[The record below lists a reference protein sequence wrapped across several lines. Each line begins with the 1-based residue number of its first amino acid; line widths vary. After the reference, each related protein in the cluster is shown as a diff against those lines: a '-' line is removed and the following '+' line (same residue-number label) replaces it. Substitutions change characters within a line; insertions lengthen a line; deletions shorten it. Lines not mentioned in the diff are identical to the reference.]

1 MPSLKR
7 TGMVAAAAATPVALA
22 YRFAVVYRVRAG
34 QPRRRPPRFTPADF
48 GLPYEELVVDGES
61 GPLPAWFVPAN
72 EGRPGPGVVLVHG
85 WESARD
91 RTIPHIRFL
100 HAAGFHCLTFDVRGH
115 GANDADPLPIST
127 GEFGADASTAV
138 DALLARPEVT
148 SAAVFGHSM
157 GGSGAILAAAAN
169 PRVEALV
176 SAAAPSDPHRLTRQ
190 TFRLAH
196 LPFPDLLAYPLAW
209 ITTHVYLRPRG
220 HRVDAVS
227 GAAAVARYRGAVL
240 LTHGAQDQI
249 VPIAH
254 LHRLAAAAADA
265 RREPGR
271 GPLEVHVVE
280 NGGHSWLHEDPEF
293 RRVVARFLA
302 ESLDGPLS
310 PDEAAE
316 RAVATDAPRLPE
328 HSDWFSGLDEPP
340 GAFPRVRQLV
350 GAAPL
355 RPRPDRPDLPS
366 EVPEAASGAA

>member
-1 MPSLKR
+1 
-7 TGMVAAAAATPVALA
+7 MVAAAAATPVALA
-22 YRFAVVYRVRAG
+22 YRFALVYRVRAG

-48 GLPYEELVVDGES
+48 GLPYEDLEVRGES

-100 HAAGFHCLTFDVRGH
+100 NAAGFHCLTFDVRGH
-115 GANDADPLPIST
+115 GANTADPLPIST
-127 GEFGADASTAV
+127 GEFGADAAAAV

-148 SAAVFGHSM
+148 TAGVFGHSM
-157 GGSGAILAAAAN
+157 GGSGAILAAASN
-169 PRVEALV
+169 PRVAALV

-190 TFRLAH
+190 TFRLAR
-196 LPFPDLLAYPLAW
+196 LPFPDPVAYPLAW

-220 HRVDAVS
+220 HRVRAVS
-227 GAAAVARYRGAVL
+227 ALSAIARYRGPVL

-254 LHRLAAAAADA
+254 MRRLAAAASEA

-271 GPLEVHVVE
+271 GPLELHVVDE
-280 NGGHSWLHEDPEF
+280 GGHSWLHEDPEF
-293 RRVVARFLA
+293 RRVVARFFAEALGGSLA
-302 ESLDGPLS
+302 L
-310 PDEAAE
+310 DEAGE
-316 RAVATDAPRLPE
+316 RAFETDAPRLPE
-328 HSDWFSGLDEPP
+328 SSEWFSGLDEPP
-340 GAFPRVRQLV
+340 GAFPRVRQMV

-355 RPRPDRPDLPS
+355 RARPDRADPA
-366 EVPEAASGAA
+366 PEAPEAESGAA